1 MTEQWKALGRD
12 RRDKV
17 GSKYKRQ
24 RNVYAMRVTLAI
36 MGGLICPSC
45 KDPFDMSNAQ
55 AYDVDKVIPALD
67 YVPGNIVTI
76 CRECN
81 STRGELQRV
90 GLDWTRIDEYRALVS
105 EASARVTIPR
115 LGLETQKEW
124 EALISA
130 RPKVSRSR
138 FA

>member
-1 MTEQWKALGRD
+1 
-12 RRDKV
+12 
-17 GSKYKRQ
+17 
-24 RNVYAMRVTLAI
+24 
-36 MGGLICPSC
+36 
-45 KDPFDMSNAQ
+45 MSNAQ

-90 GLDWTRIDEYRALVS
+90 GLDWTRVSEYAALVTS
-105 EASARVTIPR
+105 ASARVTIPR
-115 LGLETQKEW
+115 LGAETESEW
-124 EALISA
+124 KALTSA